1 MPDVKECLDMKK
13 EQVIAFKV
21 SNLADGKKSFLPNV
35 FSALCGNKA
44 GKMKYVDIIGVS
56 LKGFEKKL
64 IGTDE
69 DLYISTLIDSIS
81 IVENMGIKDPDCTLC
96 CNDSCN
102 IAKLFGVHLVAT
114 ATPEE
119 IINKWVSEE
128 YDVFE
133 DGKDTDADWDEPVEE
148 DYAEEETEEEPEEEE
163 YEEYENDEELEE
175 DEELTDVNEDEAV
188 LREEIE
194 KVFTSTVIS
203 LVGKVKKRYDLL
215 FESGYDLERPYCIIG
230 SEGSLYVD
238 SENVLKLHEDPSKD
252 IDFSALLNMYEL
264 FEGKIGFNESNA
276 RSSKVISQ
284 DLLEGYLSGGK
295 LDYFPYKLI
304 EYAFGRNPS
313 REESHTY
320 RYATYK
326 GKGVSNNWGIFG
338 NKIMED
344 VKLTIVDAIVSY
356 CLNVLKTGY
365 ERENIRKMIR
375 NSQTIKDIQSYI
387 EYVADSLSVCVVITQ
402 YKSVDG
408 KPVSMKMRV
417 CDPRG
422 KVTNG
427 MTGEIINTAFSGNT
441 GGSSGATLNSG
452 LNESDSMTY
461 RVFEFGHEFNHSLSN
476 AMPLFAYKAF
486 EKLREKGESVS
497 FKDLILGQSTD
508 GTILR
513 NGTHGLVLDKKLFHY
528 INAGSRSG
536 KGVMTLNMIAG
547 ALLSGK
553 AVIYLD
559 NKPDMVSMLAKLC
572 GGEEGGNYSGPP
584 FFGINGSNNVDD
596 KQKQFTHEDAWISR
610 DNIPIEAV
618 ALFGEPTWSKYGEI
632 FYMRAYTLAM
642 GIILARGLDGG
653 HGKMNDPAYGGKEGI
668 FLVCD
673 ETNVLQ
679 EKFKVI
685 GQIIADKIPLQAKK
699 FKSMSASLES
709 VYNEAYSENARKGAE
724 LKFFNAKRDF
734 EEAFNAHKFYALA
747 YLNTLSDNIAYIYDK
762 SLAGFLQKEMECS
775 DIVIIGQNLEQKPIS
790 KDTITSAVSSGRL
803 SGEGSGAN
811 GLGGTQIAK
820 DVKGMASIPF
830 AHFVFSS
837 SDALIGY
844 NSLHPEY
851 LAQTEQ
857 NSKAFGRLDL
867 VANNFCYIPNFKVS
881 ASEDDV
887 PGAQLTKNLANAS
900 TSVYFKPY
908 LILNDASKA
917 YTDQMFDR
925 VRNAGLTPEDVIHE
939 YPDDSGSNI
948 SPYVGFPEYMSLM
961 GVSDIPERLKK
972 GADIANMVVGSVLGY
987 SDDGSGRPLW
997 LQFVTDMRPE
1007 WMLSV
1012 RDIAC
1017 MCGGLTFDANMTKG
1031 KDNPIT
1037 KEYYEYID
1045 YVAKHKEL
1053 DINDNTMS
1061 CSEAYFED
1069 DNGERQYDIGGYESD
1084 ARRDF
1089 YATDDGSDEDFE
1101 NEAFDERMAHSLG
1114 DDEVIENDE
1123 DIFDIFDDSDN
1134 FDEPGADTP
1143 GAFDDFVDD
1152 NEVGSKTMGM
1162 DIDEKDAI
1170 ISALIAKLQ
1179 ENGIEVNDLEGYSFN
1194 ANGKGVDC
1202 GYECPDYKEEFSGQ
1216 EMQDMNFGSDDEEIS
1231 ATTYANLVSL
1241 VTGKVIS
1248 AFGGYD
1254 RINTFRVVGG
1264 AIAINGTI
1272 FRSKVNK
1279 DCLGLLPLDIR
1290 RQISAGN
1297 LAELFNYRE
1306 LYNMP
1311 NLRGLDFDSEGFVYN
1326 RVSPLLGFVGTIGVD
1341 NYFDAFSSLQ
1351 LLKIGS
1357 RKFSRQNYKTEIGDE
1372 DIFSYQS
1379 KATKYAK
1386 MCDSNL
1392 SNLTS
1397 KSWSFTKNMFNS
1409 KNHGLIAKTFGVM
1422 FGLSAS
1428 VATGAATLGAKAV
1441 RGVSH
1446 KVDRYNQKK
1455 TFTDKAKNGFSA
1467 FKGGFKD
1474 LFN

>member
-1 MPDVKECLDMKK
+1 MKEK
-13 EQVIAFKV
+13 VISLRVGK
-21 SNLADGKKSFLPNV
+21 LAEGKKSLLPNV

-44 GKMKYVDIIGVS
+44 GKMKYVGIEGIN
-56 LKGFEKKL
+56 LRGFEKKL
-64 IGTDE
+64 LGKDQ
-69 DLYISTLIDSIS
+69 DLYLDTLVDAVS
-81 IVENMGIKDPDCTLC
+81 IVENMGIKESDCTLC
-96 CNDSCN
+96 GKDSFKV
-102 IAKLFGVHLVAT
+102 AKLFGVHLAT
-114 ATPEE
+114 NLTSDE
-119 IINKWVSEE
+119 IISKWASEE
-128 YDVFE
+128 MVDDLDVYKE
-133 DGKDTDADWDEPVEE
+133 GNDSGTDWDEVDEDYSDADEDLYDDEEE
-148 DYAEEETEEEPEEEE
+148 DMGEEEVYEDSEEPEV
-163 YEEYENDEELEE
+163 ND
-175 DEELTDVNEDEAV
+175 DEAI
-188 LREEIE
+188 LREEIK
-194 KVFTSTVIS
+194 KVFNSTVIS
-203 LVGKVKKRYDLL
+203 LVSKVKKRYDLL
-215 FESGYDLERPYCIIG
+215 FESGYDLERPYCII
-230 SEGSLYVD
+230 SDKGSLFVD
-238 SENVLKLHEDPSKD
+238 SDSVLKMRENPSKD
-252 IDFSALLNMYEL
+252 IDFSAILNIYEL
-264 FEGKIGFNESNA
+264 FEGKVGFNLSDA
-276 RSSKVISQ
+276 RSSKVIAQ
-284 DLLEGYLSGGK
+284 DLLEGYLNGGK
-295 LDYFPYKLI
+295 LDYFPYKLL
-304 EYAFGRNPS
+304 EYAYGRNPS
-313 REESHTY
+313 REESTQY
-320 RYATYK
+320 SYATYK
-326 GKGVSNNWGIFG
+326 GQGVSTNWGKFG
-338 NKIMED
+338 DKVVED
-344 VKLTIVDAIVSY
+344 IRLTVEDAITSY
-356 CLNVLKTGY
+356 CLDVLKTGT
-365 ERENIRKMIR
+365 ERENIRSIIR
-375 NSQTIKDIQSYI
+375 DSQTIKNIQNYI
-387 EYVADSLSVCVVITQ
+387 EYVADSLSVCIIVTE
-402 YKSVDG
+402 YKSIDG
-408 KPVSMKMRV
+408 KPVMLKMRV

-486 EKLREKGESVS
+486 EKLREKGENVS

-887 PGAQLTKNLANAS
+887 PGAQLTKNVANAS

-925 VRNAGLTPEDVIHE
+925 VRNAGLTPEDVVYE
-939 YPDDSGSNI
+939 YPNADGSDI

-961 GVSDIPERLKK
+961 GVSDIPERLQK
-972 GADIANMVVGSVLGY
+972 GANIANMVVRDVLGY
-987 SDDGSGRPLW
+987 QDDGSGRPLW

-1017 MCGGLTFDANMTKG
+1017 MCGGLNSDANMTKG
-1031 KDNPIT
+1031 RDNPIT

-1045 YVAKHKEL
+1045 YVNKHKEL
-1053 DINDNTMS
+1053 NIDDTTMS
-1061 CSEAYFED
+1061 SEGAYFED
-1069 DNGERQYDIGGYESD
+1069 ENGERQYDISGYESD

-1089 YATDDGSDEDFE
+1089 YATDDGSDEEFE
-1101 NEAFDERMAHSLG
+1101 EESFQDRMAHSLG
-1114 DDEVIENDE
+1114 DDETIDDFEEIDL
-1123 DIFDIFDDSDN
+1123 FDDSDN
-1134 FDEPGADTP
+1134 FDEPGAESV
-1143 GAFDDFVDD
+1143 GAFDDFEDI
-1152 NEVGSKTMGM
+1152 NSVGSK
-1162 DIDEKDAI
+1162 DVNPVLDEKDA
-1170 ISALIAKLQ
+1170 LIATLIDRLQ
-1179 ENGIEVNDLEGYSFN
+1179 QNGIDVSDLEGYSIPET
-1194 ANGKGVDC
+1194 GKGVDC
-1202 GYECPDYKEEFSGQ
+1202 GYECPDYKEEFSS
-1216 EMQDMNFGSDDEEIS
+1216 QDVEGMDFSGENDEIS
-1231 ATTYANLVSL
+1231 ATTYANLVAL
-1241 VTGKVIS
+1241 VTNKVIGN
-1248 AFGGYD
+1248 FGGYD

-1272 FRSKVNK
+1272 FRSKVSR
-1279 DCLGLLPLDIR
+1279 DCLGLLPLDVR

-1306 LYNMP
+1306 LLNMP
-1311 NLRGLDFDSEGFVYN
+1311 NLRGLDFDSESFVYN
-1326 RVSPLLGFVGTIGVD
+1326 RVSPLLGFIDTIGVD
-1341 NYFDAFSSLQ
+1341 NYFEAFSSLQ
-1351 LLKIGS
+1351 ILKIGN
-1357 RKFSRQNYKTEIGDE
+1357 RKFTRQNYKTEIGDE

-1379 KATKYAK
+1379 KATKYAR
-1386 MCDSNL
+1386 MCDNNL

-1409 KNHGLIAKTFGVM
+1409 KNHGLVAKTFGVI
-1422 FGLSAS
+1422 FGTTASAVTG
-1428 VATGAATLGAKAV
+1428 VASLGAKAV
-1441 RGVSH
+1441 KGVSH
-1446 KVDRYNQKK
+1446 QVDRHNQRK
-1455 TFTDKAKNGFSA
+1455 TFTEKAKDGFSA

>member
-1 MPDVKECLDMKK
+1 MKEK
-13 EQVIAFKV
+13 VISLRVGK
-21 SNLADGKKSFLPNV
+21 LAEGKKSLLPNV

-44 GKMKYVDIIGVS
+44 GKMKYVGIEGIN
-56 LKGFEKKL
+56 LRGFEKKL
-64 IGTDE
+64 LGADT
-69 DLYISTLIDSIS
+69 DLYLDTLIDAIS
-81 IVENMGIKDPDCTLC
+81 IVENMGIKDADCALC
-96 CNDSCN
+96 SNDSFKV
-102 IAKLFGVHLVAT
+102 AKLFGVHLAT
-114 ATPEE
+114 NLTSDE
-119 IINKWVSEE
+119 IISKWASEE
-128 YDVFE
+128 MVDDFDVYKE
-133 DGKDTDADWDEPVEE
+133 GNDSDTDWDEVDEDYSDADDIYDDEEE
-148 DYAEEETEEEPEEEE
+148 DMGEEEVYEDSDEPEV
-163 YEEYENDEELEE
+163 ND
-175 DEELTDVNEDEAV
+175 DEAV
-188 LREEIE
+188 LREEIK
-194 KVFTSTVIS
+194 KVFNSTVIS
-203 LVGKVKKRYDLL
+203 LVSKVKKRYDLL
-215 FESGYDLERPYCIIG
+215 FESGYDLERPYCII
-230 SEGSLYVD
+230 SDKGSLFVD
-238 SENVLKLHEDPSKD
+238 SDNVLKMRENPSKD
-252 IDFSALLNMYEL
+252 IDFSAILNIYEL
-264 FEGKIGFNESNA
+264 FEGKIGFNLSDA
-276 RSSKVISQ
+276 RSSKVIAQ
-284 DLLEGYLSGGK
+284 DLLEGYLNGGK
-295 LDYFPYKLI
+295 LDYFPYKLL
-304 EYAFGRNPS
+304 EYAYGRNPS
-313 REESHTY
+313 REESTQY
-320 RYATYK
+320 SYATYK
-326 GKGVSNNWGIFG
+326 GQGVSTNWGKFG
-338 NKIMED
+338 DKVVED
-344 VKLTIVDAIVSY
+344 IRLTVEDAITSY
-356 CLNVLKTGY
+356 CLDVLKTGT
-365 ERENIRKMIR
+365 ERENIISIIR
-375 NSQTIKDIQSYI
+375 DSQIIKNIQNYI
-387 EYVADSLSVCVVITQ
+387 EYVADSLSVCIIVTE
-402 YKSVDG
+402 YKSIDG
-408 KPVSMKMRV
+408 KPVMLKMRV

-486 EKLREKGESVS
+486 EKLREKGENVS
-497 FKDLILGQSTD
+497 FKGLILGQSTD

-887 PGAQLTKNLANAS
+887 PGAQLTKNVANAS

-925 VRNAGLTPEDVIHE
+925 VRNAGLTPEDVVYE
-939 YPDDSGSNI
+939 YPNADGSDI

-961 GVSDIPERLKK
+961 GVSDIPERLQK
-972 GADIANMVVGSVLGY
+972 GANIANMVVRDVLGY
-987 SDDGSGRPLW
+987 QDDGSGRPLW

-1017 MCGGLTFDANMTKG
+1017 MCGGLTSDANMTKG
-1031 KDNPIT
+1031 RDNPIT

-1045 YVAKHKEL
+1045 YVNKHKEL
-1053 DINDNTMS
+1053 NIDDTTMS
-1061 CSEAYFED
+1061 SEGAYFED
-1069 DNGERQYDIGGYESD
+1069 ENGERQYDISGYESD

-1089 YATDDGSDEDFE
+1089 YATDDGSDEEFE
-1101 NEAFDERMAHSLG
+1101 EESFQDRMAHSLG
-1114 DDEVIENDE
+1114 DDETIDDFEEIDL
-1123 DIFDIFDDSDN
+1123 FDDSDN
-1134 FDEPGADTP
+1134 FDEPGAENI
-1143 GAFDDFVDD
+1143 GAFDDFEDANAVSDTYG
-1152 NEVGSKTMGM
+1152 NPVL
-1162 DIDEKDAI
+1162 DEKDA
-1170 ISALIAKLQ
+1170 LIATLIDRLQ
-1179 ENGIEVNDLEGYSFN
+1179 QNGIDVSDLDGYSIPET
-1194 ANGKGVDC
+1194 GKGVDC
-1202 GYECPDYKEEFSGQ
+1202 GYDCPDYKEEFSS
-1216 EMQDMNFGSDDEEIS
+1216 QDIENMDFSSEDDEIT
-1231 ATTYANLVSL
+1231 ATTYANLVKL
-1241 VTGKVIS
+1241 VTSKVIGN
-1248 AFGGYD
+1248 FGGYD
-1254 RINTFRVVGG
+1254 RINTFRVIGG

-1272 FRSKVNK
+1272 FRSKVSK

-1306 LYNMP
+1306 LFNMP
-1311 NLRGLDFDSEGFVYN
+1311 NLRGLDFDSESFVYN
-1326 RVSPLLGFVGTIGVD
+1326 RVSPLLGFIGTIGVD
-1341 NYFDAFSSLQ
+1341 NYFEAFSSLQ
-1351 LLKIGS
+1351 ILKIGN
-1357 RKFSRQNYKTEIGDE
+1357 RKFTRQNYKMEIGDE

-1379 KATKYAK
+1379 KATKYAR
-1386 MCDSNL
+1386 MCDNNL

-1409 KNHGLIAKTFGVM
+1409 KNHGLVAKTFGVI
-1422 FGLSAS
+1422 FGTTASAVTG
-1428 VATGAATLGAKAV
+1428 VASLGAKAV
-1441 RGVSH
+1441 KGVSH
-1446 KVDRYNQKK
+1446 QVDRHNQRK
-1455 TFTDKAKNGFSA
+1455 TFTEKAKDGFSA